1 MSDETSGK
9 VPKCGECGGARE
21 FEFQVMPQLL
31 NKLGLDASV
40 DWGVLAVYTC
50 KKSCDFGA
58 GNGYA
63 REFLFR
69 QFPASK

>member
-1 MSDETSGK
+1 
-9 VPKCGECGGARE
+9 
-21 FEFQVMPQLL
+21 MPQLL

-69 QFPASK
+69 QFPSSK